1 MTRFLRIALLSALLL
16 LSPNLA
22 WGQDD
27 PAVEETTEA
36 TEVSWEETE
45 AAGDVESGD
54 EMEEAAETIGVLRA
68 AIESKQW
75 PVVIGILLTGI
86 VYILRRVGLEERVN
100 TKALPWIT
108 LVLATSANIGAALA
122 AGIAVVDTLWTAVYT
137 ASIAMASWDL
147 SAIFA
152 SDADTE
158 TNEESD

>member
-1 MTRFLRIALLSALLL
+1 MITLALIFALFLTPALA
-16 LSPNLA
+16 
-22 WGQDD
+22 QDA
-27 PAVEETTEA
+27 PAVDET

-45 AAGDVESGD
+45 AAAPD
-54 EMEEAAETIGVLRA
+54 EAAEAADELEEAAETIGALRA

-100 TKALPWIT
+100 AKALPWIT

-122 AGIAVVDTLWTAVYT
+122 AGIAVVDTLWTALYT